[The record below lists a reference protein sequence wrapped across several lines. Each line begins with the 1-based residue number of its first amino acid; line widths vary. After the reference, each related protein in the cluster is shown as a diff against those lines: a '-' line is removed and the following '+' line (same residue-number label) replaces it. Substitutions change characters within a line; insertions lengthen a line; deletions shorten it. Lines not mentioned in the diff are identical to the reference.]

1 MVGPGRLELPTPR
14 LSSVCSNQLSYGP
27 GQGPVIRNQGADDG
41 SQITGN
47 QNVSPMRNTQQGQ
60 SPTPV
65 VRRPVRSTGPIG
77 PYVREDRNVF

>member
-27 GQGPVIRNQGADDG
+27 NELASIFKSDQTAK
-41 SQITGN
+41 
-47 QNVSPMRNTQQGQ
+47 QGQ

-65 VRRPVRSTGPIG
+65 VRRPFYPHTWAGGER
-77 PYVREDRNVF
+77 YKARHRREDIS